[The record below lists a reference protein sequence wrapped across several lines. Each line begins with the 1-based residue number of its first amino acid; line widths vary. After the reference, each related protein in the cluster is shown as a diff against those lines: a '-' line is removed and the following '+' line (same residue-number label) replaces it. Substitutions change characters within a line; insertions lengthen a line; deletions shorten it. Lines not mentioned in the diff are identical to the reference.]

1 MPAAEPAM
9 TAEIALTLAIA
20 AGALA
25 LFVWNRVRVDVVGI
39 IVMATLI
46 LTGLV
51 SPQEGIS
58 GFANEA
64 MVTVGAMFVLSA
76 GLVRTGAIDLL
87 GRWVAR
93 LAGKSELRL
102 LVVTLA
108 IVIPLSAFINNTPV
122 VVVMIPLVLGISRE
136 IGAAPSRLFMPIS
149 FGSQLGGTLT
159 LIGTS
164 TNLLVAGL
172 VIELGMDRIR
182 LFDITPPALVL
193 AVVGVIYLL
202 TAGRWLTPTRETA
215 TDLVESYELREYLT
229 GLVVGPDSPLAG
241 RSLRESRFGEEHGL
255 QVIGIERE
263 GQRIP
268 LPRGGTV
275 ILPGDHLVV
284 RGKVPDIARIEQV
297 DHLRIAGTKPVFP
310 MDPAPEG
317 QGEQSGDEQTGAET
331 HLAELI
337 VPPRSPALGRS
348 IRQLNFRGRYGMP
361 VLAVQRHGVPLH
373 DRMADIPLEPG
384 DILLVQGS
392 SRDLQQLHRGGDLA
406 LLGAVNLPAR
416 RIRKPKYSIPT
427 LVLVVLLAA
436 FEVMPI
442 LVSAILGVIVMFISG
457 CITPDEAYEE
467 VDWMV
472 LVLLGSIIPLGI
484 AMQNTGTAQ
493 FIATGL
499 LRLTTPLGLFGTL
512 AAFYL
517 LTSLLTEL
525 ISNNAAA
532 VVLTP
537 IAVATAT
544 ALGVSPMPLVI
555 AVMIAASNSFMT
567 PIGYQTNTF
576 IYGPGGY
583 RFSDFVRVGGPLNLI
598 MVVTATL
605 VIPFFFPF

>member
-1 MPAAEPAM
+1 VE
-9 TAEIALTLAIA
+9 TALTTEIVLTLAIA

-25 LFVWNRVRVDVVGI
+25 LFVWNRLRVDVVGI

-46 LTGLV
+46 VSGLV
-51 SPQEGIS
+51 TPQEGIS

-64 MVTVGAMFVLSA
+64 MITVGAMFVLSG
-76 GLVRTGAIDLL
+76 GLVRTGAIDIL

-93 LAGKSELRL
+93 AAGKSEFRL
-102 LVVTLA
+102 LLVSLA

-149 FGSQLGGTLT
+149 FGSQMGGTLT

-172 VIELGMDRIR
+172 VLELGMDRIR

-193 AVVGVIYLL
+193 TVLGVVYLL
-202 TAGRWLTPTRETA
+202 TAGRWLTPLRETA
-215 TDLVESYELREYLT
+215 TDLVATYELREYLT
-229 GLVVGPDSPLAG
+229 GLVVAADSPIAG
-241 RSLRESRFGEEHGL
+241 RSLRDSRFGEEHGL
-255 QVIGIERE
+255 EVIGIERKGGE
-263 GQRIP
+263 RISY
-268 LPRGGTV
+268 PRGGTV
-275 ILPGDHLVV
+275 ILAGDHLVV
-284 RGKVPDIARIEQV
+284 RGKVPDIARIEQT

-310 MDPAPEG
+310 IEPGSADAAAGEAPLG
-317 QGEQSGDEQTGAET
+317 
-331 HLAELI
+331 ELI
-337 VPPRSPALGRS
+337 VPPRSPVVGRT
-348 IRQLNFRGRYGMP
+348 IRELNFRGRYGVP
-361 VLAVQRHGVPLH
+361 VLAIQRHGVPLH
-373 DRMADIPLEPG
+373 DRLANIALEPG
-384 DILLVQGS
+384 DILLVQGPDQEL
-392 SRDLQQLHRGGDLA
+392 RQLHQAGDLA

-416 RIRKPKYSIPT
+416 RTRKLKFSIPI

-436 FEVMPI
+436 LDIMPI
-442 LVSAILGVIVMFISG
+442 LVSAILGVIAMFLTR
-457 CITPDEAYEE
+457 CITPDEAYAEI
-467 VDWMV
+467 DWMV

-484 AMQNTGTAQ
+484 AMQNTGAAQ

-499 LRLTTPLGLFGTL
+499 VRLTAPLGLLGVL

-544 ALGVSPMPLVI
+544 SLGVSPLPLVI
-555 AVMIAASNSFMT
+555 AVMIAASNSYMT

-583 RFSDFVRVGGPLNLI
+583 RFSDFVRVGGPLNLL
-598 MVVTATL
+598 MTVAATL
-605 VIPFFFPF
+605 VIPWFFPF

>member
-1 MPAAEPAM
+1 MEMAGAQLNHEVL
-9 TAEIALTLAIA
+9 LTLGVTV
-20 AGALA
+20 GALA
-25 LFVWNRVRVDVVGI
+25 LFLWNRLRVDVVGI

-46 LTGLV
+46 VLGLV
-51 SPQEGIS
+51 TPQQGIS

-64 MVTVGAMFVLSA
+64 MITVAAMFVLSA
-76 GLVRTGAIDLL
+76 GLVRTGAIDIL
-87 GRWVAR
+87 GKWVAR

-122 VVVMIPLVLGISRE
+122 VVVMIPVVLGLTRE
-136 IGAAPSRLFMPIS
+136 LGFAPSRLFMPIS

-172 VIELGMDRIR
+172 VLDLGMERIR

-193 AVVGVIYLL
+193 PAVGVLYLL
-202 TAGRWLTPTRETA
+202 TVGRWLMPTREATA
-215 TDLVESYELREYLT
+215 DLVASYELREYLSA
-229 GLVVGPDSPLAG
+229 LVVEENSPLAG
-241 RSLRESRFGEEHGL
+241 RTLRDSRFGEVHGL

-263 GQRIP
+263 GERIHF
-268 LPRGGTV
+268 PRGGT
-275 ILPGDHLVV
+275 IIHAGDHLLV
-284 RGKVPDIARIEQV
+284 RGKIPDIARIEEIE
-297 DHLRIAGTKPVFP
+297 HLRIVGTKPVFP
-310 MDPAPEG
+310 LGREG
-317 QGEQSGDEQTGAET
+317 GQRERGTR
-331 HLAELI
+331 LAELI
-337 VPPRSPALGRS
+337 VPPRSPVVGRT
-348 IRQLNFRGRYGMP
+348 IRRLNFRGRYGVP
-361 VLAVQRHGVPLH
+361 VLAIQRHGEPLH
-373 DRMADIPLEPG
+373 DPLTEIVLEPG
-384 DILLVQGS
+384 DVLLVQGS
-392 SRDLQQLHRGGDLA
+392 SEELRQLHQSGDLA
-406 LLGAVNLPAR
+406 LLGAVDVPAR
-416 RIRKPKYSIPT
+416 RLRKLKFSVPI
-427 LVLVVLLAA
+427 LLMVVLLAA
-436 FEVMPI
+436 FEVTTI
-442 LVSAILGVIVMFISG
+442 LVSSILGVVAMFITG

-493 FIATGL
+493 FIAGGM
-499 LRLTTPLGLFGTL
+499 LRLTEPLGLLGTL

-517 LTSLLTEL
+517 MTSLLTEL

-537 IAVATAT
+537 IAVATGV
-544 ALGVSPMPLVI
+544 ALGVSPLPLVI

-598 MVVTATL
+598 LLLVATF
-605 VIPFFFPF
+605 VIPFFFPFR